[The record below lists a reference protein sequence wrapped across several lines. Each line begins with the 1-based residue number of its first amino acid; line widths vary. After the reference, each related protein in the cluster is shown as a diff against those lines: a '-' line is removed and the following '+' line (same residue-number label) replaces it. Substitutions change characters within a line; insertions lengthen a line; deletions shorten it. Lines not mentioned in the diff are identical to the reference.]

1 MAARPIGEIIAPMMD
16 RIRASLWLNE
26 LIVRCPTAAD
36 RRDLIRAARAHG
48 AIDDNE
54 VALLLEAVAEAA

>member
-1 MAARPIGEIIAPMMD
+1 MMD

-26 LIVRCPTAAD
+26 LLVRCPTSAD

-54 VALLLEAVAEAA
+54 VALLLEADAEAA